1 MSWQESDSK
10 SVSNPHNGQDLKSER
25 TVLWLDIS
33 LALCLHSVWKSLKKQ
48 RFSKLRTKH
57 LMNIARFARTD
68 ETFLR
73 SFFKHSVWR
82 RSFFLYANTLGNLG
96 KPRGIGL
103 GCVFASAEAKIIF
116 YFLGQELGLEFKW
129 LVVVENWLSLLLSA
143 LPRGCIYTACC
154 FPRSVECNW
163 IYGW

>member
-1 MSWQESDSK
+1 MEIN
-10 SVSNPHNGQDLKSER
+10 V
-25 TVLWLDIS
+25 
-33 LALCLHSVWKSLKKQ
+33 
-48 RFSKLRTKH
+48 
-57 LMNIARFARTD
+57 ARFARTD

-73 SFFKHSVWR
+73 SVLNTVCEGEV
-82 RSFFLYANTLGNLG
+82 FFLYANTLGNLG

-154 FPRSVECNW
+154 FPGRLNATEFMGGNKARKRRFEHRFAKSEFQAIFPNVKSPNEATLFVGLCM
-163 IYGW
+163 YVLT